1 MPDYNEGYRR
11 GFGDGY
17 QQAQLDIGMMQL
29 GPTIPNPVNQ
39 LQPPLTYAQRHYPE
53 AVAMPKKKR
62 KVSAYHKRLGRE
74 IKALRKR
81 HMTKAGKW
89 KKGWSQKRMMK
100 AAHKAAK

>member
-1 MPDYNEGYRR
+1 MHDIEHAYQMGYEA
-11 GFGDGY
+11 GY
-17 QQAQLDIGMMQL
+17 QAALQWGSMATLQMRQELRPAPIQ
-29 GPTIPNPVNQ
+29 GPA
-39 LQPPLTYAQRHYPE
+39 PP
-53 AVAMPKKKR
+53 PKPKR

-100 AAHKAAK
+100 TAHKNAK

>member
-1 MPDYNEGYRR
+1 MSYEQ
-11 GFGDGY
+11 GFQDGY
-17 QQAQLDIGMMQL
+17 DQGFRDGILNSAMAG
-29 GPTIPNPVNQ
+29 GHRPTPFTMPRSSYD
-39 LQPPLTYAQRHYPE
+39 QPQWDTAPAAPIK
-53 AVAMPKKKR
+53 PKR

-100 AAHKAAK
+100 QAHKNAKR